1 MTTGSSG
8 VTRTQ
13 WFGQTQRMAE
23 DARWS
28 LDDDWD
34 WQMRCARAHDA
45 LLRGTDSWV
54 PPVEEELVLAARA
67 SALSRWY
74 PSTSHNYLR
83 FLDGPAPWLPGG
95 RDDVR
100 YLPGCISFAKDGAD
114 GSAVFRVWSG
124 FLLQT
129 PDPVLVL
136 ATPEAV
142 VAVEALV
149 KVLTTDD

>member
-1 MTTGSSG
+1 MGDG
-8 VTRTQ
+8 TQ
-13 WFGQTQRMAE
+13 
-23 DARWS
+23 WS

-34 WQMRCARAHDA
+34 WQMQCARAHDA
-45 LLRGTDSWV
+45 SLRGMDSWV

-67 SALSRWY
+67 SALSQWH
-74 PSTSHNYLR
+74 PTTSHNYLR
-83 FLDGPAPWLPGG
+83 FSDGPPPWVPGG
-95 RDDVR
+95 RDDAR
-100 YLPGCISFAKDGAD
+100 YLPGCISFAKEGAD

-142 VAVEALV
+142 VAVETLV
-149 KVLTTDD
+149 EVLTTDSRESATS